1 MTEARQTGTGQT
13 QGRQTQGG
21 QTQGGQARS
30 GREQADR
37 VRAGRTRAGVRR
49 RPQLFGTV
57 SRQRGWLHGV
67 PTGWKLA
74 AIAVIGLVA
83 LIFRDPIINWSI
95 FAVLV
100 LVGFNARLPLRRFAL
115 TWAYAAVLVIIVMV
129 LQFFFGTLQAGLAVA
144 GTVFAC
150 VQAALLLTLTT
161 TVGQL
166 LDAFAA
172 IVSPLRR
179 LGVDTE
185 VIALTAGLMVRA
197 ISHISGLLTDADR
210 AARARGLETS
220 LKARVVPAILRSV
233 KYAQDTG
240 RALDARG
247 IVD

>member
-1 MTEARQTGTGQT
+1 MSESGPTRSARTLSRSA
-13 QGRQTQGG
+13 GR
-21 QTQGGQARS
+21 
-30 GREQADR
+30 
-37 VRAGRTRAGVRR
+37 RAGIRP
-49 RPQLFGTV
+49 RPQLFGRVVRRST
-57 SRQRGWLHGV
+57 WLHRV

-74 AIAVIGLVA
+74 VIAVIGLVA
-83 LIFRDPIINWSI
+83 LIFRDGIVNWSI
-95 FAVLV
+95 FVVLTMI
-100 LVGFNARLPLRRFAL
+100 GFSARLPLRRFL
-115 TWAYAAVLVIIVMV
+115 IPWAYAAVLVAIVMG
-129 LQFFFGTLQAGLAVA
+129 LQYLFGTLEAGLTVA

-166 LDAFAA
+166 LDAFAV

-179 LGVDTE
+179 LGVDPE
-185 VIALTAGLMVRA
+185 IIALTASLMVRA
-197 ISHISGLLTDADR
+197 ISHLSGLLAEADR
-210 AARARGLETS
+210 AARARGLDTS

>member
-13 QGRQTQGG
+13 QGR
-21 QTQGGQARS
+21 QARS